1 MSIIFFI
8 IGFNITLSFGL
19 FGVAGRLV
27 GWKRSLQRLTR
38 NLQVAQQTVEQHL
51 HAGPT
56 PTLPMILQYQQ
67 LESQLAPR
75 LKSSAQAF
83 AGLQRAHRLWRVT
96 IKKSRGF

>member
-51 HAGPT
+51 KANPT
-56 PTLPMILQYQQ
+56 PALPMILQYQQ